1 MWGQGSRRELGEG
14 PGVGNLEVVQLR
26 FPPVSLHLTPSS
38 KVSRKGLTLG
48 VM

>member
-14 PGVGNLEVVQLR
+14 PGVGNLEVVLLK
-26 FPPVSLHLTPSS
+26 FPLVSLHLSPSS
-38 KVSRKGLTLG
+38 KVSRKRLTLG